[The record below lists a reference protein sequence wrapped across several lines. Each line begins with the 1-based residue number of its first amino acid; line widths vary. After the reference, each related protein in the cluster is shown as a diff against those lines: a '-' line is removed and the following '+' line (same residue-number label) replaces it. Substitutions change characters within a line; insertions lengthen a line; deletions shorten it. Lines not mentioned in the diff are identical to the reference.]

1 MTLALLENMKK
12 DETARESRASTGLFL
27 EEVSSMNNLVK
38 PADLK
43 SLISLPEYIA
53 SVVSMDSKGF
63 FSCINPNHPDKH
75 PSMCVDQN
83 HPQYVHCFS
92 CQASYDLFDCWALI
106 NDGVTETRKNS
117 AGKEKPVYNFNAVAS
132 EIADHYGYTLIGD
145 PANNL
150 PEPPLPEPEPEPAQT
165 QTSND
170 SNIRAQLEA
179 WHASLNQTD
188 YLQKRGITQTTAEIF
203 NLGYS
208 ALTNSI
214 IIPYGQDG
222 YYVQRA
228 INPIEKHGRYR
239 FPIGQVRVYN
249 AEALKECKTVFIVE
263 GQFDALSIM
272 QESEVGAV
280 ATSTSQTRLIVKT
293 LQKFKEQDPTINPT
307 IILSMDNDRAG
318 QKANR
323 ALQRDLEAHGFTCY
337 VNPVNGDYKDA
348 NEFLIKDREGF
359 RQKLQHV
366 INQPD
371 NWLDKYYA
379 DIKQRHD
386 YPDNIPTGF
395 TNLDDELDGGLQPKL
410 YVLGAVS
417 SLGKTT
423 FALNVADNLAKQGR
437 HVFFFSMESSKREVT
452 DKLLSRASCL
462 SNGHKWTQL
471 QVSRGAWLNNAEDKE
486 EFDGLFKAFSR
497 YQRFLH
503 IYDNRVKASQVKD
516 LVNSWLDNHP
526 DEKKPL
532 VVVDYLQILQ
542 AEQDNVTD
550 KAKVTDSVSVLSE
563 LTKQAEVP
571 VLVISSLNRASYW
584 QDVSFESFKES
595 GEIEYS
601 ADVMLGLEFAHREE
615 YITVQKNGHVELN
628 KEKFDQRKQEVPRR
642 VEMVILKNRTG
653 KTGGHIFFKYNAMF
667 NSYQAC
673 TEKEAAIPNN
683 FKMLYHTKQVGRPVE
698 AAMSDYTVDPVTGL
712 VTEKKPDK

>member
-1 MTLALLENMKK
+1 MN
-12 DETARESRASTGLFL
+12 
-27 EEVSSMNNLVK
+27 NNLVK

-43 SLISLPEYIA
+43 SLVSLPEYIA

-63 FSCINPNHPDKH
+63 FSCLNPNHPDKH
-75 PSMCVDQN
+75 PSMCVDRN

-92 CQASYDLFDCWALI
+92 ATCQASYDLFDCWALI
-106 NDGVTETRKNS
+106 NDGVTETKKNS

-132 EIADHYGYTLIGD
+132 EIADHYGYALIGD
-145 PANNL
+145 PANDL
-150 PEPPLPEPEPEPAQT
+150 YSVEPPLPEPPAEPAQT
-165 QTSND
+165 STNFRD
-170 SNIRAQLEA
+170 QLEA
-179 WHASLNQTD
+179 WHANLNQTD

-208 ALTNSI
+208 PLTNSI

-228 INPIEKHGRYR
+228 LNPIEKHDRYR

-272 QESEVGAV
+272 QESGVGAV
-280 ATSTSQTRLIVKT
+280 ATSASQTQLIVKT

-323 ALQRDLEAHGFTCY
+323 ALQRGLEALGFTCY

-348 NEFLIKDREGF
+348 NEFLVKDREGF

-395 TNLDDELDGGLQPKL
+395 KNLDDELDGGLQPKL

-516 LVNSWLDNHP
+516 LVNGWLDNHP

-698 AAMSDYTVDPVTGL
+698 AAMSEYTVDPETGR
-712 VTEKKPDK
+712 VTEKNQDK

>member
-1 MTLALLENMKK
+1 MN
-12 DETARESRASTGLFL
+12 
-27 EEVSSMNNLVK
+27 NNLVK

-63 FSCINPNHPDKH
+63 FSCLNPNHPDNH
-75 PSMCVDQN
+75 PSMCLDPN

-92 CQASYDLFDCWALI
+92 CGVSYDLFDCWALI
-106 NDGVTETRKNS
+106 NDGVTETKKNS

-132 EIADHYGYTLIGD
+132 EIAAHYGYALIGD
-145 PANNL
+145 PANDL
-150 PEPPLPEPEPEPAQT
+150 YSVEPPLPEPPAEPAQT
-165 QTSND
+165 STNFR
-170 SNIRAQLEA
+170 NQLED
-179 WHASLNQTD
+179 WHANLNQTD

-208 ALTNSI
+208 PLTNSI

-228 INPIEKHGRYR
+228 INPIEKHDRYR

-348 NEFLIKDREGF
+348 NEFLVKDREGF

-395 TNLDDELDGGLQPKL
+395 KNLDDELDGGLQPKL

-423 FALNVADNLAKQGR
+423 FALNVADNLAKQER

-542 AEQDNVTD
+542 AEQENVTD

-615 YITVQKNGHVELN
+615 YITVKGNGHVELN

-653 KTGGHIFFKYNAMF
+653 KTGGHIFFKYNAKY
-667 NSYQAC
+667 NNYQAC

-683 FKMLYHTKQVGRPVE
+683 FKMLFHSKQVGKPTE
-698 AAMSDYTVDPVTGL
+698 SAMLDYTVDPETGR
-712 VTEKKPDK
+712 VTEKNQDK

>member
-1 MTLALLENMKK
+1 MN
-12 DETARESRASTGLFL
+12 
-27 EEVSSMNNLVK
+27 NNLVK

-43 SLISLPEYIA
+43 GLVSLPEYIA

-63 FSCINPNHPDKH
+63 FSCLNPNHPDNH
-75 PSMCVDQN
+75 PSMCLDPN

-92 CQASYDLFDCWALI
+92 CGVSYDLFDCWALI
-106 NDGVTETRKNS
+106 NDGVTETKKNS
-117 AGKEKPVYNFNAVAS
+117 AGKEKPVYNFNTVAS
-132 EIADHYGYTLIGD
+132 EIAGHYGYALIGD
-145 PANNL
+145 PANDL
-150 PEPPLPEPEPEPAQT
+150 YSVEPPLPEPPAEPAQT
-165 QTSND
+165 STNF
-170 SNIRAQLEA
+170 REQLEA
-179 WHASLNQTD
+179 WHANLNQTD

-208 ALTNSI
+208 PLTNSI

-228 INPIEKHGRYR
+228 LNPIEKHDRYR

-272 QESEVGAV
+272 QESDVGAV

-348 NEFLIKDREGF
+348 NEFLVKDREGF

-371 NWLDKYYA
+371 NWLDNYYA
-379 DIKQRHD
+379 DIKNRHD

-395 TNLDDELDGGLQPKL
+395 KNLDDELDGGLQPKL

-516 LVNSWLDNHP
+516 LVNGWLDNHP

-550 KAKVTDSVSVLSE
+550 KAKVTDSVSALSE

-653 KTGGHIFFKYNAMF
+653 KTGGHIFFKYNAKY
-667 NSYQAC
+667 NNYQAC
-673 TEKEAAIPNN
+673 TEKEAAIASN
-683 FKMLYHTKQVGRPVE
+683 FNKLFHSKEVGKPIE
-698 AAMSDYTVDPVTGL
+698 AAVRDYTVDPVTGL

>member
-1 MTLALLENMKK
+1 MN
-12 DETARESRASTGLFL
+12 
-27 EEVSSMNNLVK
+27 NNLVK

-43 SLISLPEYIA
+43 SLVSLPEYIA

-63 FSCINPNHPDKH
+63 FSCLNPNHPDKH
-75 PSMCVDQN
+75 PSMCVDRN

-92 CQASYDLFDCWALI
+92 ATCQASYDLFDCWALI

-117 AGKEKPVYNFNAVAS
+117 TGKEKPVYNFNAVAS

-145 PANNL
+145 PANDL
-150 PEPPLPEPEPEPAQT
+150 YSVEPPLPEPPAEPAQT
-165 QTSND
+165 STNFRD
-170 SNIRAQLEA
+170 QLEA
-179 WHASLNQTD
+179 WHANLNQTD

-208 ALTNSI
+208 PLTNSI

-228 INPIEKHGRYR
+228 LNPIEKHDRYR

-272 QESEVGAV
+272 QESGVGAV
-280 ATSTSQTRLIVKT
+280 ATSASQTQLIVKT

-323 ALQRDLEAHGFTCY
+323 ALQRGLEALGFTCY

-348 NEFLIKDREGF
+348 NEFLVKDREGF

-395 TNLDDELDGGLQPKL
+395 KNLDDELDGGLQPKL

-516 LVNSWLDNHP
+516 LVNGWLDNHP

-698 AAMSDYTVDPVTGL
+698 AAMSEYTVDPETGR
-712 VTEKKPDK
+712 VTEKNQDK

>member
-1 MTLALLENMKK
+1 MN
-12 DETARESRASTGLFL
+12 
-27 EEVSSMNNLVK
+27 NNLVK

-43 SLISLPEYIA
+43 SLVSLPEYIA

-63 FSCINPNHPDKH
+63 FRCINPNHPDKH
-75 PSMCVDQN
+75 PSMCVDPN

-92 CQASYDLFDCWALI
+92 CGVSYDLFDCWALI
-106 NDGVTETRKNS
+106 NDGVTETKKNS
-117 AGKEKPVYNFNAVAS
+117 AGKEKPVYNFNTVAS
-132 EIADHYGYTLIGD
+132 EIADHYGYALIGD
-145 PANNL
+145 PANDL
-150 PEPPLPEPEPEPAQT
+150 YSVEPPLPEPPAEPAQT
-165 QTSND
+165 STNVRD
-170 SNIRAQLEA
+170 QLEA
-179 WHASLNQTD
+179 WHANLNQTD

-208 ALTNSI
+208 PLTNSI

-228 INPIEKHGRYR
+228 LNPIEKHDRYR

-249 AEALKECKTVFIVE
+249 AEALKEYKTVFIVE

-272 QESEVGAV
+272 QESGVGAV
-280 ATSTSQTRLIVKT
+280 ATSASQTQLIVKT

-337 VNPVNGDYKDA
+337 INPVNGDYKDA
-348 NEFLIKDREGF
+348 NEFLVKDREGF

-395 TNLDDELDGGLQPKL
+395 KNLDDELDGGLQPKL

-516 LVNSWLDNHP
+516 LVNGWLDNHP

-698 AAMSDYTVDPVTGL
+698 AAMSEYTVDPETGR
-712 VTEKKPDK
+712 VTEKNQDK

>member
-1 MTLALLENMKK
+1 MN
-12 DETARESRASTGLFL
+12 
-27 EEVSSMNNLVK
+27 NNLVK

-43 SLISLPEYIA
+43 GLVSLPEYIA

-63 FSCINPNHPDKH
+63 FRCINPNHPDKH
-75 PSMCVDQN
+75 PSMCVDRN

-92 CQASYDLFDCWALI
+92 CGVSYDLFDCWALI
-106 NDGVTETRKNS
+106 NDGVTETKKNS

-132 EIADHYGYTLIGD
+132 EIADHYGYALIGD
-145 PANNL
+145 PANDL
-150 PEPPLPEPEPEPAQT
+150 YSVEPPLPEPPAKPAQT
-165 QTSND
+165 STNFRD
-170 SNIRAQLEA
+170 QLEA
-179 WHASLNQTD
+179 WHANLNQTD
-188 YLQKRGITQTTAEIF
+188 YLQKRGITQKTAEIF

-208 ALTNSI
+208 PLTNSI

-228 INPIEKHGRYR
+228 LNPIEKHDRYR

-272 QESEVGAV
+272 QESGVGAV
-280 ATSTSQTRLIVKT
+280 AASTSQTRLIVKT

-323 ALQRDLEAHGFTCY
+323 ALQRDLEALGFTCY

-348 NEFLIKDREGF
+348 NEFLVKDREGF

-395 TNLDDELDGGLQPKL
+395 KNLDDELDGGLQPKL

-516 LVNSWLDNHP
+516 LVNGWLDNHP

-698 AAMSDYTVDPVTGL
+698 AAMSEYTVDPETGR
-712 VTEKKPDK
+712 VTEKNQDK

>member
-1 MTLALLENMKK
+1 MN
-12 DETARESRASTGLFL
+12 
-27 EEVSSMNNLVK
+27 NNLVK

-43 SLISLPEYIA
+43 SLVSLPEYIA

-63 FSCINPNHPDKH
+63 FSCLNPNHPDKH
-75 PSMCVDQN
+75 PSMCVDRN

-92 CQASYDLFDCWALI
+92 ATCQASYDLFDCWALI

-117 AGKEKPVYNFNAVAS
+117 TGKEKPVYNFNAVAS

-150 PEPPLPEPEPEPAQT
+150 PEPPLPEPEPAQT
-165 QTSND
+165 STNFRD
-170 SNIRAQLEA
+170 QLEA
-179 WHASLNQTD
+179 WHANLNQTD

-208 ALTNSI
+208 PLTNSI

-228 INPIEKHGRYR
+228 LNPIEKHDRYR

-272 QESEVGAV
+272 QESGVGAV
-280 ATSTSQTRLIVKT
+280 ATSASQTQLIVKT

-348 NEFLIKDREGF
+348 NEFLVKDREGF

-395 TNLDDELDGGLQPKL
+395 KNLDDELDGGLQPKL

-486 EFDGLFKAFSR
+486 KFDGLFKAFSR

-516 LVNSWLDNHP
+516 LVNGWLDNHP

-653 KTGGHIFFKYNAMF
+653 KTGGHIFFKYNAKY
-667 NSYQAC
+667 NNYQAC
-673 TEKEAAIPNN
+673 TEKEAAIASN
-683 FKMLYHTKQVGRPVE
+683 FNKLFHSKEVGKPIE
-698 AAMSDYTVDPVTGL
+698 AAMSEYTVDPETGR
-712 VTEKKPDK
+712 VTEKNQDK

>member
-1 MTLALLENMKK
+1 MPLALLENMKK

-43 SLISLPEYIA
+43 SLISLPDYIA

-63 FSCINPNHPDKH
+63 FCCINPNHPDQH

-92 CQASYDLFDCWALI
+92 CGVSYDLFDCWALI
-106 NDGVTETRKNS
+106 NDGVTETKKNS

-132 EIADHYGYTLIGD
+132 EIADHYGYALIGD
-145 PANNL
+145 PANDL
-150 PEPPLPEPEPEPAQT
+150 YSVEPPLPEPPAEPAQT
-165 QTSND
+165 STNFRD
-170 SNIRAQLEA
+170 QLEA

-208 ALTNSI
+208 VLTNSI
-214 IIPYGQDG
+214 IIPYEDG

-228 INPIEKHGRYR
+228 LNPLEKHDRYR
-239 FPIGQVRVYN
+239 FPIGEFRVYN
-249 AEALKECKTVFIVE
+249 AKALKECKTVFIVE

-348 NEFLIKDREGF
+348 NEFLVKDREGF

-516 LVNSWLDNHP
+516 LVNGWLDNHP

-673 TEKEAAIPNN
+673 TKKEAAIPNN
-683 FKMLYHTKQVGRPVE
+683 LMLYHTKQVGRPVE
-698 AAMSDYTVDPVTGL
+698 AAMSEYTVDPETGL

>member
-1 MTLALLENMKK
+1 
-12 DETARESRASTGLFL
+12 
-27 EEVSSMNNLVK
+27 MNNLVK

-63 FSCINPNHPDKH
+63 FSCVNPNHPDKH

-117 AGKEKPVYNFNAVAS
+117 AGKEKPVYNFNAVAI

-188 YLQKRGITQTTAEIF
+188 YPQKRGITQTTAEIF

-228 INPIEKHGRYR
+228 INPIEKHDRYR

-272 QESEVGAV
+272 QESGVGAV

-348 NEFLIKDREGF
+348 NEFLVKDREGF

-379 DIKQRHD
+379 DIKNRHD

-395 TNLDDELDGGLQPKL
+395 KNLDDELDGGLQPKL

-423 FALNVADNLAKQGR
+423 FALNIADNLAKQGR

-516 LVNSWLDNHP
+516 LVNSWLGNHP

-673 TEKEAAIPNN
+673 TEKEAAIANN
-683 FKMLYHTKQVGRPVE
+683 FKMLYHTKQVGKPVE
-698 AAMSDYTVDPVTGL
+698 AARIEYTVDPETGR
-712 VTEKKPDK
+712 VTEKNQDK

>member
-1 MTLALLENMKK
+1 
-12 DETARESRASTGLFL
+12 
-27 EEVSSMNNLVK
+27 VK

-63 FSCINPNHPDKH
+63 FSCVNPNHPDKH

-117 AGKEKPVYNFNAVAS
+117 AGKEKPVYNFNAVAI

-228 INPIEKHGRYR
+228 INPIEKHDRYR

-272 QESEVGAV
+272 QESGVGAV

-348 NEFLIKDREGF
+348 NEFLVKDREGF

-379 DIKQRHD
+379 DIKNRHD

-395 TNLDDELDGGLQPKL
+395 KNLDDELDGGLQPKL

-423 FALNVADNLAKQGR
+423 FALNIADNLAKQGR

-516 LVNSWLDNHP
+516 LVNSWLGNHP

-673 TEKEAAIPNN
+673 TEKEAAIANN
-683 FKMLYHTKQVGRPVE
+683 FKMLYHTKQVGKPVE
-698 AAMSDYTVDPVTGL
+698 AARIEYTVDPETGR
-712 VTEKKPDK
+712 VTEKNQDK

>member
-1 MTLALLENMKK
+1 
-12 DETARESRASTGLFL
+12 
-27 EEVSSMNNLVK
+27 MNNLVK

-43 SLISLPEYIA
+43 SLVSLPEYIA

-63 FSCINPNHPDKH
+63 FSCLNPNHPDKH
-75 PSMCVDQN
+75 PSMCVDRN

-92 CQASYDLFDCWALI
+92 ATCQASYDLFDCWALI
-106 NDGVTETRKNS
+106 NDGVTETKKNS
-117 AGKEKPVYNFNAVAS
+117 AGKEKPVYNFNTVAS
-132 EIADHYGYTLIGD
+132 EIADHYGYALIGD

-150 PEPPLPEPEPEPAQT
+150 PEPPLPEPELEPAQT
-165 QTSND
+165 STNFRD
-170 SNIRAQLEA
+170 QLEA
-179 WHASLNQTD
+179 WHANLNQTD

-208 ALTNSI
+208 PLTNSI

-228 INPIEKHGRYR
+228 LNPIEKHDRYR

-249 AEALKECKTVFIVE
+249 AEALKEYKTVFIVE

-272 QESEVGAV
+272 QESGVGAV
-280 ATSTSQTRLIVKT
+280 ATSASQTQLIVKT

-323 ALQRDLEAHGFTCY
+323 ALQRGLEALGFTCY

-348 NEFLIKDREGF
+348 NEFLVKDREGF

-395 TNLDDELDGGLQPKL
+395 KNLDDELDGGLQPKL

-423 FALNVADNLAKQGR
+423 FALNIADNLAKQGR

-516 LVNSWLDNHP
+516 LVNGWLDNYP

-550 KAKVTDSVSVLSE
+550 KAKVTESVSVLSE

-698 AAMSDYTVDPVTGL
+698 AAMSEYTVDPETGR
-712 VTEKKPDK
+712 VTEKNQDK

>member
-1 MTLALLENMKK
+1 MN
-12 DETARESRASTGLFL
+12 
-27 EEVSSMNNLVK
+27 NNLVK

-43 SLISLPEYIA
+43 SLVSLPEYIA

-63 FSCINPNHPDKH
+63 FSCLNPNHPDKH
-75 PSMCVDQN
+75 PSMCVDPN

-92 CQASYDLFDCWALI
+92 CGVSYDLFDCWALI
-106 NDGVTETRKNS
+106 NDGVTETKKNS
-117 AGKEKPVYNFNAVAS
+117 TGKEKPVYNFNAVAS
-132 EIADHYGYTLIGD
+132 EIADHYGYALIGD
-145 PANNL
+145 PANDL
-150 PEPPLPEPEPEPAQT
+150 YSVEPPLPEPPAEPAQT
-165 QTSND
+165 STNF
-170 SNIRAQLEA
+170 REQLEA

-188 YLQKRGITQTTAEIF
+188 YLQKRGITQTTAKIF

-208 ALTNSI
+208 PLTNSI

-228 INPIEKHGRYR
+228 LNPIEKHDRYR

-249 AEALKECKTVFIVE
+249 AEALKEYKTVFIVE

-272 QESEVGAV
+272 QESGVGAV
-280 ATSTSQTRLIVKT
+280 ATSVSQTQLIVKT

-348 NEFLIKDREGF
+348 NEFLVKDREGF

-395 TNLDDELDGGLQPKL
+395 KNLDDELDGGLQPKL

-516 LVNSWLDNHP
+516 LVNGWLDNHP

-683 FKMLYHTKQVGRPVE
+683 FNKLFHSKEVGKPIE
-698 AAMSDYTVDPVTGL
+698 AAVREYTVDPETGR
-712 VTEKKPDK
+712 VTEKNQDK

>member
-1 MTLALLENMKK
+1 MN
-12 DETARESRASTGLFL
+12 
-27 EEVSSMNNLVK
+27 NNLVK
-38 PADLK
+38 PTDLK
-43 SLISLPEYIA
+43 GLVSLPEYIA

-63 FSCINPNHPDKH
+63 FSCLNPNHPDNH
-75 PSMCVDQN
+75 PSMCVDPN

-92 CQASYDLFDCWALI
+92 CGVSYDLFDCWALI
-106 NDGVTETRKNS
+106 NDGVTETKKNS
-117 AGKEKPVYNFNAVAS
+117 AGKEKPVYDFNAVAS
-132 EIADHYGYTLIGD
+132 EVADHYGYALIGD
-145 PANNL
+145 PANDLYSVELPL
-150 PEPPLPEPEPEPAQT
+150 PEPPAEPAQT
-165 QTSND
+165 STNFRD
-170 SNIRAQLEA
+170 QLEA
-179 WHASLNQTD
+179 WHANLNQTD

-208 ALTNSI
+208 PLTNSI

-228 INPIEKHGRYR
+228 LNPIEKRDRYR
-239 FPIGQVRVYN
+239 FPIGQARAYN
-249 AEALKECKTVFIVE
+249 IEALAQCKTVFIVE

-272 QESEVGAV
+272 QESDVGAV
-280 ATSTSQTRLIVKT
+280 ATSTSQTRLIVKA

-323 ALQRDLEAHGFTCY
+323 ALQRDLEALGFTCY

-348 NEFLIKDREGF
+348 NEFLVKDREGF

-371 NWLDKYYA
+371 NWLDNYYA
-379 DIKQRHD
+379 DIKKRHD

-395 TNLDDELDGGLQPKL
+395 KNLDDELDGGLQPKL

-423 FALNVADNLAKQGR
+423 FALNIADNLAKQGR

-486 EFDGLFKAFSR
+486 AFDGLFKAFSR
-497 YQRFLH
+497 YQHFLH

-615 YITVQKNGHVELN
+615 YITVKGNGHVELN

-653 KTGGHIFFKYNAMF
+653 KTGGHIFFKYNAKY
-667 NSYQAC
+667 NNYQAC
-673 TEKEAAIPNN
+673 TEKEAAIASN
-683 FKMLYHTKQVGRPVE
+683 FNKLFHSKEVGKPIE
-698 AAMSDYTVDPVTGL
+698 AAVRDYTVDPVTGL

>member
-1 MTLALLENMKK
+1 
-12 DETARESRASTGLFL
+12 
-27 EEVSSMNNLVK
+27 
-38 PADLK
+38 
-43 SLISLPEYIA
+43 
-53 SVVSMDSKGF
+53 
-63 FSCINPNHPDKH
+63 
-75 PSMCVDQN
+75 
-83 HPQYVHCFS
+83 
-92 CQASYDLFDCWALI
+92 
-106 NDGVTETRKNS
+106 
-117 AGKEKPVYNFNAVAS
+117 
-132 EIADHYGYTLIGD
+132 
-145 PANNL
+145 
-150 PEPPLPEPEPEPAQT
+150 
-165 QTSND
+165 
-170 SNIRAQLEA
+170 
-179 WHASLNQTD
+179 
-188 YLQKRGITQTTAEIF
+188 
-203 NLGYS
+203 
-208 ALTNSI
+208 
-214 IIPYGQDG
+214 
-222 YYVQRA
+222 
-228 INPIEKHGRYR
+228 
-239 FPIGQVRVYN
+239 GQVRVYN

-272 QESEVGAV
+272 QESGVGAV

-348 NEFLIKDREGF
+348 NEFLVKDREGF

-379 DIKQRHD
+379 DIKNRHD

-395 TNLDDELDGGLQPKL
+395 KNLDDELDGGLQPKL

-423 FALNVADNLAKQGR
+423 FALNIADNLAKQGR

-516 LVNSWLDNHP
+516 LVNSWLGNHP

-673 TEKEAAIPNN
+673 TEKEAAIANN
-683 FKMLYHTKQVGRPVE
+683 FKMLYHTKQVGKPVE
-698 AAMSDYTVDPVTGL
+698 AARIEYTVDPETGR
-712 VTEKKPDK
+712 VTEKNQDK

>member
-1 MTLALLENMKK
+1 MN
-12 DETARESRASTGLFL
+12 
-27 EEVSSMNNLVK
+27 NNLVK

-43 SLISLPEYIA
+43 SLVSLPEYIA

-63 FSCINPNHPDKH
+63 FSCLNPNHPDKH
-75 PSMCVDQN
+75 PSMCVDRN

-92 CQASYDLFDCWALI
+92 ATCQASYDLFDCWALI

-117 AGKEKPVYNFNAVAS
+117 TGKEKPVYNFNAVAS

-150 PEPPLPEPEPEPAQT
+150 PEPPLPEPELEPAQT
-165 QTSND
+165 STNFRD
-170 SNIRAQLEA
+170 QLEA
-179 WHASLNQTD
+179 WHANLNQTD

-208 ALTNSI
+208 PLTNSI

-228 INPIEKHGRYR
+228 LNPIEKHDRYR

-272 QESEVGAV
+272 QESGVGAV
-280 ATSTSQTRLIVKT
+280 ATSASQTQLIVKT

-348 NEFLIKDREGF
+348 NEFLVKDREGF

-379 DIKQRHD
+379 DIKNRHD

-395 TNLDDELDGGLQPKL
+395 KNLDDELDGGLQPKL

-516 LVNSWLDNHP
+516 LVNGWLDNHP

-550 KAKVTDSVSVLSE
+550 KAKVTDSVSALSE

-653 KTGGHIFFKYNAMF
+653 KTGGHIFFKYNAKY
-667 NSYQAC
+667 NNYQAC
-673 TEKEAAIPNN
+673 TEKEAAIASN
-683 FKMLYHTKQVGRPVE
+683 FNKLFHSKEVGKPIE
-698 AAMSDYTVDPVTGL
+698 AAVRDYTVDPVTGL

>member
-1 MTLALLENMKK
+1 
-12 DETARESRASTGLFL
+12 
-27 EEVSSMNNLVK
+27 
-38 PADLK
+38 
-43 SLISLPEYIA
+43 
-53 SVVSMDSKGF
+53 MDSKGF
-63 FSCINPNHPDKH
+63 FSCVNPNHPDKH

-117 AGKEKPVYNFNAVAS
+117 AGKEKPVYNFNAVAI

-228 INPIEKHGRYR
+228 INPIEKHDRYR

-272 QESEVGAV
+272 QESGVGAV

-348 NEFLIKDREGF
+348 NEFLVKDREGF

-379 DIKQRHD
+379 DIKNRHD

-395 TNLDDELDGGLQPKL
+395 KNLDDELDGGLQPKL

-423 FALNVADNLAKQGR
+423 FALNIADNLAKQGR

-516 LVNSWLDNHP
+516 LVNSWLGNHP

-673 TEKEAAIPNN
+673 TEKEAAIANN
-683 FKMLYHTKQVGRPVE
+683 FKMLYHTKQVGKPVE
-698 AAMSDYTVDPVTGL
+698 AARIEYTVDPETGR
-712 VTEKKPDK
+712 VTEKNQDK

>member
-1 MTLALLENMKK
+1 MN
-12 DETARESRASTGLFL
+12 
-27 EEVSSMNNLVK
+27 NNLVK

-43 SLISLPEYIA
+43 SLVSLPEYIA

-63 FSCINPNHPDKH
+63 FSCLNPNHPDKH
-75 PSMCVDQN
+75 PSMCVDRN

-92 CQASYDLFDCWALI
+92 ATCQASYDLFDCWALI

-117 AGKEKPVYNFNAVAS
+117 TGKEKPVYNFNAVAS

-145 PANNL
+145 PANDL
-150 PEPPLPEPEPEPAQT
+150 YSVEPPLPEPPAEPAQT
-165 QTSND
+165 STNFRD
-170 SNIRAQLEA
+170 QLEA
-179 WHASLNQTD
+179 WHANLNQTD

-208 ALTNSI
+208 PLTNSI

-228 INPIEKHGRYR
+228 LNPIEKHDRYR

-249 AEALKECKTVFIVE
+249 AEALKEYKTVFIVE

-272 QESEVGAV
+272 QESGVGAV
-280 ATSTSQTRLIVKT
+280 ATSASQTQLIVKT

-348 NEFLIKDREGF
+348 NEFLVKDREGF

-395 TNLDDELDGGLQPKL
+395 KNLDDELDGGLQPKL

-516 LVNSWLDNHP
+516 LVNGWLDNHP

-698 AAMSDYTVDPVTGL
+698 AAMSEYTVDPETGR
-712 VTEKKPDK
+712 VTEKNQDK

>member
-1 MTLALLENMKK
+1 
-12 DETARESRASTGLFL
+12 
-27 EEVSSMNNLVK
+27 MNNLVK

-63 FSCINPNHPDKH
+63 FSCVNPNHPDKH

-117 AGKEKPVYNFNAVAS
+117 AGKEKPVYNFNAVAI

-228 INPIEKHGRYR
+228 INPIEKHDRYR

-272 QESEVGAV
+272 QESGVGAV

-348 NEFLIKDREGF
+348 NEFLVKDREGF

-379 DIKQRHD
+379 DIKNRHD

-395 TNLDDELDGGLQPKL
+395 KNLDDELDGGLQPKL

-423 FALNVADNLAKQGR
+423 FALNIADNLAKQGR

-653 KTGGHIFFKYNAMF
+653 KTGGHIFFKYNAKY
-667 NSYQAC
+667 NNYQAC
-673 TEKEAAIPNN
+673 TEKEAAIASSFNKL
-683 FKMLYHTKQVGRPVE
+683 FHSKEVGKPIE
-698 AAMSDYTVDPVTGL
+698 AAVRDYTVDL

>member
-1 MTLALLENMKK
+1 
-12 DETARESRASTGLFL
+12 
-27 EEVSSMNNLVK
+27 MNNLVK

-63 FSCINPNHPDKH
+63 FSCVNPNHPDKH

-117 AGKEKPVYNFNAVAS
+117 AGKEKPVYNFNAVAI

-228 INPIEKHGRYR
+228 INPIEKHDRYR

-272 QESEVGAV
+272 QESGVGAV

-348 NEFLIKDREGF
+348 NEFLVKDREGF

-379 DIKQRHD
+379 DIKNRHD

-395 TNLDDELDGGLQPKL
+395 KNLDDELDGGLQPKL

-423 FALNVADNLAKQGR
+423 FALNIADNLAKQGR

-516 LVNSWLDNHP
+516 LVNSWLGNHP

-673 TEKEAAIPNN
+673 TEKEAAIANN
-683 FKMLYHTKQVGRPVE
+683 FKMLYHTKQVGKPVE
-698 AAMSDYTVDPVTGL
+698 AARIEYTVDPETGR
-712 VTEKKPDK
+712 VTEKNQDK

>member
-1 MTLALLENMKK
+1 MN
-12 DETARESRASTGLFL
+12 
-27 EEVSSMNNLVK
+27 NNLVK

-43 SLISLPEYIA
+43 SLVSLPEYIA

-63 FSCINPNHPDKH
+63 FSCLNPNHPDKH
-75 PSMCVDQN
+75 PSMCVDRN

-92 CQASYDLFDCWALI
+92 ATCQASYDLFDCWALI

-117 AGKEKPVYNFNAVAS
+117 TGKEKPVYNFNAVAS

-165 QTSND
+165 STNFRD
-170 SNIRAQLEA
+170 QLEA
-179 WHASLNQTD
+179 WHANLNQTD

-208 ALTNSI
+208 PLTNSI

-228 INPIEKHGRYR
+228 LNPIEKHDRYR

-272 QESEVGAV
+272 QESGVGAV
-280 ATSTSQTRLIVKT
+280 ATSASQTQLIVKT

-348 NEFLIKDREGF
+348 NEFLVKDREGF

-395 TNLDDELDGGLQPKL
+395 KNLDDELDGGLQPKL

-486 EFDGLFKAFSR
+486 KFDGLFKAFSR

-516 LVNSWLDNHP
+516 LVNGWLDNHP

-653 KTGGHIFFKYNAMF
+653 KTGGHIFFKYNAKY
-667 NSYQAC
+667 NNYQAC
-673 TEKEAAIPNN
+673 TEKEAAIASN
-683 FKMLYHTKQVGRPVE
+683 FNKLFHSKEVGKPIE
-698 AAMSDYTVDPVTGL
+698 AAMSEYTVDPETGR
-712 VTEKKPDK
+712 VTEKNQDK

>member
-1 MTLALLENMKK
+1 
-12 DETARESRASTGLFL
+12 
-27 EEVSSMNNLVK
+27 MNNLVK

-53 SVVSMDSKGF
+53 SVISMDSKGF

-92 CQASYDLFDCWALI
+92 CGVSYDLFDCWALI

-132 EIADHYGYTLIGD
+132 EIADHYSYALIGNPSND
-145 PANNL
+145 LL
-150 PEPPLPEPEPEPAQT
+150 PEPPLPEPEPELAQT

-170 SNIRAQLEA
+170 IKAQLEA

-208 ALTNSI
+208 PLTNSI

-228 INPIEKHGRYR
+228 LNPLEKRDRYR
-239 FPIGQVRVYN
+239 FPIGEARVYN

-272 QESEVGAV
+272 QESGVGAV
-280 ATSTSQTRLIVKT
+280 AISTSQTRLIVKT

-323 ALQRDLEAHGFTCY
+323 ALQRDLEAKGFTCY

-348 NEFLIKDREGF
+348 NEFLVKDREGF

-395 TNLDDELDGGLQPKL
+395 TNLDDELSGGLQPKL

-423 FALNVADNLAKQGR
+423 FALNIADNLAKQGR

-550 KAKVTDSVSVLSE
+550 KAKVTDSVSALSE

-601 ADVMLGLEFAHREE
+601 ADVMLGLQFAHREE
-615 YITVQKNGHVELN
+615 YITVLKNGHVELN

-653 KTGGHIFFKYNAMF
+653 KTGGHIFFKYNAKY

-673 TEKEAAIPNN
+673 TEKEAAIPGN
-683 FKMLYHTKQVGRPVE
+683 FKMLFHSKQVGKPTE
-698 AAMSDYTVDPVTGL
+698 SAMLDYTVDPETGRVT
-712 VTEKKPDK
+712 KKNQDK

>member
-1 MTLALLENMKK
+1 
-12 DETARESRASTGLFL
+12 
-27 EEVSSMNNLVK
+27 MNNLVK

-53 SVVSMDSKGF
+53 SVISSMDSKGF

-92 CQASYDLFDCWALI
+92 CGVSYDLFDCWALI

-132 EIADHYGYTLIGD
+132 EIADHYGYALIGN
-145 PANNL
+145 PANDLL
-150 PEPPLPEPEPEPAQT
+150 PEPPLPEPEPELAQT
-165 QTSND
+165 QTRND
-170 SNIRAQLEA
+170 IKAQLEA

-208 ALTNSI
+208 PLTNSI

-228 INPIEKHGRYR
+228 LNPLDKHDRYR
-239 FPIGQVRVYN
+239 FPIGEVRAYN

-272 QESEVGAV
+272 QESGVGAV
-280 ATSTSQTRLIVKT
+280 AISTSQTRLIVKT

-307 IILSMDNDRAG
+307 IIISMDNDRAG

-323 ALQRDLEAHGFTCY
+323 ALQRDLEAKGFTCY

-348 NEFLIKDREGF
+348 NEFLVKDREGF

-395 TNLDDELDGGLQPKL
+395 TNLDDELSGGLQPKL

-423 FALNVADNLAKQGR
+423 FALNIADNLAKQGR

-486 EFDGLFKAFSR
+486 EFDSLFKAFSR

-503 IYDNRVKASQVKD
+503 IYDNRVKASQIKD

-542 AEQDNVTD
+542 AEKDNVTD
-550 KAKVTDSVSVLSE
+550 KAKVTDSVSALSE

-615 YITVQKNGHVELN
+615 YITVEKNGHVEVN

-667 NSYQAC
+667 NNYQAC

-683 FKMLYHTKQVGRPVE
+683 FKMLFHSKQVGKPTE
-698 AAMSDYTVDPVTGL
+698 SAMLDYTVDPETGRVT
-712 VTEKKPDK
+712 KKNQDK

>member
-1 MTLALLENMKK
+1 MN
-12 DETARESRASTGLFL
+12 
-27 EEVSSMNNLVK
+27 NNLVK

-43 SLISLPEYIA
+43 SLVSLPEYIA

-63 FSCINPNHPDKH
+63 FSCLNPNHPDKH
-75 PSMCVDQN
+75 PSMCVDRN

-92 CQASYDLFDCWALI
+92 ATCQASYDLFDCWALI
-106 NDGVTETRKNS
+106 NDGVTETKKNS
-117 AGKEKPVYNFNAVAS
+117 AGKEKPVYNFNTVAS
-132 EIADHYGYTLIGD
+132 EIADHYGYALIGD

-150 PEPPLPEPEPEPAQT
+150 PEPPLPEPELEPAQT
-165 QTSND
+165 STNFRD
-170 SNIRAQLEA
+170 QLEA
-179 WHASLNQTD
+179 WHANLNQTD

-208 ALTNSI
+208 PLTNSI

-228 INPIEKHGRYR
+228 LNPIEKHDRYR

-249 AEALKECKTVFIVE
+249 AEALKEYKTVFIVE

-272 QESEVGAV
+272 QESGVGAV
-280 ATSTSQTRLIVKT
+280 ATSASQTQLIVKT

-348 NEFLIKDREGF
+348 NEFLVKDREGF

-395 TNLDDELDGGLQPKL
+395 KNLDDELDGGLQPKL

-516 LVNSWLDNHP
+516 LVNGWLDNHP

-698 AAMSDYTVDPVTGL
+698 AAMSEYTVDPETGR
-712 VTEKKPDK
+712 VTEKNQDK

>member
-1 MTLALLENMKK
+1 MN
-12 DETARESRASTGLFL
+12 
-27 EEVSSMNNLVK
+27 NNLVK

-43 SLISLPEYIA
+43 GLVSLPEYIA

-63 FSCINPNHPDKH
+63 FRCINPNHPDKH
-75 PSMCVDQN
+75 PSMCLDPN

-92 CQASYDLFDCWALI
+92 CGVSYDLFDCWALI
-106 NDGVTETRKNS
+106 NDGVTETKKNS

-132 EIADHYGYTLIGD
+132 EIADHYGYALIGD
-145 PANNL
+145 PANDL
-150 PEPPLPEPEPEPAQT
+150 YSVEPPLPESPAEPAQT

-170 SNIRAQLEA
+170 IRAQLEA

-208 ALTNSI
+208 PLTNSI

-228 INPIEKHGRYR
+228 LNPIEKHDRYR

-249 AEALKECKTVFIVE
+249 AEELKECKTVFIVE

-272 QESEVGAV
+272 QESDVGAV

-323 ALQRDLEAHGFTCY
+323 ALQRDLEALGFTCY

-348 NEFLIKDREGF
+348 NEFLVKDREGF

-395 TNLDDELDGGLQPKL
+395 KNLDDELDGGLQPKL

-516 LVNSWLDNHP
+516 LVNGWLDNHP

-698 AAMSDYTVDPVTGL
+698 AAMSEYTVDPETGR
-712 VTEKKPDK
+712 VTEKNQDK

>member
-1 MTLALLENMKK
+1 
-12 DETARESRASTGLFL
+12 
-27 EEVSSMNNLVK
+27 
-38 PADLK
+38 
-43 SLISLPEYIA
+43 
-53 SVVSMDSKGF
+53 
-63 FSCINPNHPDKH
+63 NPNHPDKH
-75 PSMCVDQN
+75 PSMCVDRN

-92 CQASYDLFDCWALI
+92 ATCQASYDLFDCWALI

-117 AGKEKPVYNFNAVAS
+117 TGKEKPVYNFNAVAS

-165 QTSND
+165 STNFRD
-170 SNIRAQLEA
+170 QLEA
-179 WHASLNQTD
+179 WHANLNQTD

-208 ALTNSI
+208 PLTNSI

-228 INPIEKHGRYR
+228 LNPIEKHDRYR

-272 QESEVGAV
+272 QESGVGAV
-280 ATSTSQTRLIVKT
+280 ATSASQTQLIVKT

-348 NEFLIKDREGF
+348 NEFLVKDREGF

-395 TNLDDELDGGLQPKL
+395 KNLDDELDGGLQPKL

-486 EFDGLFKAFSR
+486 KFDGLFKAFSR

-516 LVNSWLDNHP
+516 LVNGWLDNHP

-653 KTGGHIFFKYNAMF
+653 KTGGHIFFKYNAKY
-667 NSYQAC
+667 NNYQAC
-673 TEKEAAIPNN
+673 TEKEAAIASN
-683 FKMLYHTKQVGRPVE
+683 FNKLFHSKEVGKPIE
-698 AAMSDYTVDPVTGL
+698 AAMSEYTVDPETGR
-712 VTEKKPDK
+712 VTEKNQDK

>member
-1 MTLALLENMKK
+1 
-12 DETARESRASTGLFL
+12 
-27 EEVSSMNNLVK
+27 MNNLVR

-63 FSCINPNHPDKH
+63 FSCLNPNHPDNH
-75 PSMCVDQN
+75 PSMCLDPN

-92 CQASYDLFDCWALI
+92 CGVSYDLFDCWALI
-106 NDGVTETRKNS
+106 NDGVTETKKNS

-132 EIADHYGYTLIGD
+132 EIADHYGYALIGD
-145 PANNL
+145 PANDL

-170 SNIRAQLEA
+170 IRAQLEA

-208 ALTNSI
+208 PLTNSI

-228 INPIEKHGRYR
+228 LNPLEKHDRYR

-293 LQKFKEQDPTINPT
+293 LQKFNEQDPTINPT

-348 NEFLIKDREGF
+348 NEFLVKDREGF

-423 FALNVADNLAKQGR
+423 FALNIADNLAKQRR

-516 LVNSWLDNHP
+516 LVNGWLDNHP

-673 TEKEAAIPNN
+673 TKKEAAIPNN

-698 AAMSDYTVDPVTGL
+698 AAMSEYTVDPETGR
-712 VTEKKPDK
+712 VTEKNQDK

>member
-1 MTLALLENMKK
+1 
-12 DETARESRASTGLFL
+12 
-27 EEVSSMNNLVK
+27 
-38 PADLK
+38 
-43 SLISLPEYIA
+43 
-53 SVVSMDSKGF
+53 
-63 FSCINPNHPDKH
+63 
-75 PSMCVDQN
+75 
-83 HPQYVHCFS
+83 
-92 CQASYDLFDCWALI
+92 
-106 NDGVTETRKNS
+106 
-117 AGKEKPVYNFNAVAS
+117 
-132 EIADHYGYTLIGD
+132 
-145 PANNL
+145 L

-228 INPIEKHGRYR
+228 INPIEKHDRYR

-272 QESEVGAV
+272 QESGVGAV

-348 NEFLIKDREGF
+348 NEFLVKDREGF

-379 DIKQRHD
+379 DIKNRHD

-395 TNLDDELDGGLQPKL
+395 KNLDDELDGGLQPKL

-423 FALNVADNLAKQGR
+423 FALNIADNLAKQGR

-516 LVNSWLDNHP
+516 LVNSWLGNHP

-673 TEKEAAIPNN
+673 TEKEAAIANN
-683 FKMLYHTKQVGRPVE
+683 FKMLYHTKQVGKPVE
-698 AAMSDYTVDPVTGL
+698 AARIEYTVDPETGR
-712 VTEKKPDK
+712 VTEKNQDK

>member
-1 MTLALLENMKK
+1 MN
-12 DETARESRASTGLFL
+12 
-27 EEVSSMNNLVK
+27 NNLVK

-43 SLISLPEYIA
+43 SLVSLPEYIA

-63 FSCINPNHPDKH
+63 FSCLNPNHPDKH
-75 PSMCVDQN
+75 PSMCVDRN

-92 CQASYDLFDCWALI
+92 ATCQASYDLFDCWALI

-117 AGKEKPVYNFNAVAS
+117 TGKEKPVYNFNAVAS

-165 QTSND
+165 STNF
-170 SNIRAQLEA
+170 REQLEA
-179 WHASLNQTD
+179 WHANLNQTD

-208 ALTNSI
+208 PLTNSI

-228 INPIEKHGRYR
+228 LNPIEKHDRYR

-272 QESEVGAV
+272 QESGVGAV
-280 ATSTSQTRLIVKT
+280 ATSASQTQLIVKT

-323 ALQRDLEAHGFTCY
+323 ALQRDLEARGFTCY

-348 NEFLIKDREGF
+348 NEFLVKDREGF

-395 TNLDDELDGGLQPKL
+395 KNLDDELDGGLQPKL

-486 EFDGLFKAFSR
+486 KFDGLFKAFSR

-516 LVNSWLDNHP
+516 LVNGWLDNHP

-653 KTGGHIFFKYNAMF
+653 KTGGHIFFKYNAKY
-667 NSYQAC
+667 NNYQAC
-673 TEKEAAIPNN
+673 TEKEAAIASN
-683 FKMLYHTKQVGRPVE
+683 FNKLFHSKEVGKPIE
-698 AAMSDYTVDPVTGL
+698 AAMSEYTVDPETGR
-712 VTEKKPDK
+712 VTEKNQDK

>member
-1 MTLALLENMKK
+1 MN
-12 DETARESRASTGLFL
+12 
-27 EEVSSMNNLVK
+27 NNLVK

-43 SLISLPEYIA
+43 SLVSLPEYIA

-63 FSCINPNHPDKH
+63 FSCLNPNHPDKH
-75 PSMCVDQN
+75 PSMCVDRN

-92 CQASYDLFDCWALI
+92 ATCQASYDLFDCWALI
-106 NDGVTETRKNS
+106 NDGVTETKKNS
-117 AGKEKPVYNFNAVAS
+117 AGKEKPVYNFNTVAS
-132 EIADHYGYTLIGD
+132 EIADHYGYALIGD
-145 PANNL
+145 PANDL
-150 PEPPLPEPEPEPAQT
+150 YSVEPPLPEPPAEPAQT
-165 QTSND
+165 STNFRD
-170 SNIRAQLEA
+170 QLEA
-179 WHASLNQTD
+179 WHANLNQTD

-208 ALTNSI
+208 PLTNSI

-228 INPIEKHGRYR
+228 LNPIEKHDRYR

-249 AEALKECKTVFIVE
+249 AEALKEYKTVFIVE

-272 QESEVGAV
+272 QESGVGAV
-280 ATSTSQTRLIVKT
+280 ATSASQTQLIVKT

-323 ALQRDLEAHGFTCY
+323 ALQRGLEALGFTCY

-348 NEFLIKDREGF
+348 NEFLVKDREGF

-395 TNLDDELDGGLQPKL
+395 KNLDDELDGGLQPKL

-516 LVNSWLDNHP
+516 LVNGWLDNHP

-698 AAMSDYTVDPVTGL
+698 AAMSEYTVDPETGR
-712 VTEKKPDK
+712 VTEKNQDK

>member
-1 MTLALLENMKK
+1 MN
-12 DETARESRASTGLFL
+12 
-27 EEVSSMNNLVK
+27 NNLVK

-43 SLISLPEYIA
+43 SLVSLPEYIA

-63 FSCINPNHPDKH
+63 FSCLNPNHPDKH
-75 PSMCVDQN
+75 PSMCVDRN

-92 CQASYDLFDCWALI
+92 ATCQASYDLFDCWALI

-117 AGKEKPVYNFNAVAS
+117 TGKEKPVYNFNAVAS

-145 PANNL
+145 PANDL
-150 PEPPLPEPEPEPAQT
+150 YSVEPPLPEPPAEPAQT
-165 QTSND
+165 STNFRD
-170 SNIRAQLEA
+170 QLEA
-179 WHASLNQTD
+179 WHANLNQTD
-188 YLQKRGITQTTAEIF
+188 YLQKRGITQKTAEIF

-208 ALTNSI
+208 PLTNSI

-228 INPIEKHGRYR
+228 LNPIEKHDRYR

-272 QESEVGAV
+272 QESGVGAV
-280 ATSTSQTRLIVKT
+280 ATSASQTQLIVKT

-323 ALQRDLEAHGFTCY
+323 ALQRGLEALGFTCY

-348 NEFLIKDREGF
+348 NEFLVKDREGF

-395 TNLDDELDGGLQPKL
+395 KNLDDELDGGLQPKL

-516 LVNSWLDNHP
+516 LVNGWLDNHP

-584 QDVSFESFKES
+584 QEVSFESFKES

-698 AAMSDYTVDPVTGL
+698 AAVRDYTVDPETGR
-712 VTEKKPDK
+712 VTEKNQDK

>member
-1 MTLALLENMKK
+1 MN
-12 DETARESRASTGLFL
+12 
-27 EEVSSMNNLVK
+27 NNLVK

-43 SLISLPEYIA
+43 SLVSLPEYIA

-63 FSCINPNHPDKH
+63 FSCLNPNHPDKH
-75 PSMCVDQN
+75 PSMCVDRN

-92 CQASYDLFDCWALI
+92 ATCQASYDLFDCWALI

-117 AGKEKPVYNFNAVAS
+117 TGKEKPVYNFNAVAS

-150 PEPPLPEPEPEPAQT
+150 PEPPLPEPEPAQT
-165 QTSND
+165 STNFRD
-170 SNIRAQLEA
+170 QLEA
-179 WHASLNQTD
+179 WHANLNQTN

-208 ALTNSI
+208 PLTNSI

-228 INPIEKHGRYR
+228 LNPIEKHDRYR

-272 QESEVGAV
+272 QESGVGAV
-280 ATSTSQTRLIVKT
+280 ATSASQTQLIVKT

-323 ALQRDLEAHGFTCY
+323 ALQRDLEALGFTCY

-348 NEFLIKDREGF
+348 NEFLVKDREGF

-395 TNLDDELDGGLQPKL
+395 KNLDDELDGGLQPKL

-497 YQRFLH
+497 YQHFLH

-615 YITVQKNGHVELN
+615 YITVKGNGHVELN

-673 TEKEAAIPNN
+673 TEKEAAIASN
-683 FKMLYHTKQVGRPVE
+683 FNKLFHSKEVGRPVE
-698 AAMSDYTVDPVTGL
+698 AAMSEYTVDPVTGL

>member
-1 MTLALLENMKK
+1 MN
-12 DETARESRASTGLFL
+12 
-27 EEVSSMNNLVK
+27 NNLVK

-43 SLISLPEYIA
+43 SLVSLPEYIA

-63 FSCINPNHPDKH
+63 FSCLNPNHPDKH
-75 PSMCVDQN
+75 PSMCVDRN

-92 CQASYDLFDCWALI
+92 CGVSYDLFDCWALI

-117 AGKEKPVYNFNAVAS
+117 TGKEKPVYNFNAVAS

-150 PEPPLPEPEPEPAQT
+150 PEPPLPEPEPAQT
-165 QTSND
+165 STNFRD
-170 SNIRAQLEA
+170 QLEA
-179 WHASLNQTD
+179 WHANLNQTN

-208 ALTNSI
+208 PLTNSI

-228 INPIEKHGRYR
+228 LNPIEKHDRYR

-249 AEALKECKTVFIVE
+249 AEALKEYKTVFIVE

-272 QESEVGAV
+272 QESGVGAV
-280 ATSTSQTRLIVKT
+280 ATSASQTQLIVKT

-348 NEFLIKDREGF
+348 NEFLVKDREGF

-395 TNLDDELDGGLQPKL
+395 KNLDDELDGGLQPKL

-423 FALNVADNLAKQGR
+423 FALNIADNLAKQGR

-516 LVNSWLDNHP
+516 LVNGWLDNHP

-698 AAMSDYTVDPVTGL
+698 AAMSDYTVDPETGR
-712 VTEKKPDK
+712 VTEKNQDK

>member
-1 MTLALLENMKK
+1 MN
-12 DETARESRASTGLFL
+12 
-27 EEVSSMNNLVK
+27 NNLVK

-43 SLISLPEYIA
+43 SLVSLPEYIA

-63 FSCINPNHPDKH
+63 FSCLNPNHPDKH
-75 PSMCVDQN
+75 PSMCVDRN

-92 CQASYDLFDCWALI
+92 ATCQASYDLFDCWALI

-117 AGKEKPVYNFNAVAS
+117 TGKEKPVYNFNAVAS

-145 PANNL
+145 PANDL
-150 PEPPLPEPEPEPAQT
+150 YSVEPPLPEPPAEPAQT
-165 QTSND
+165 STNFRD
-170 SNIRAQLEA
+170 QLEA
-179 WHASLNQTD
+179 WHANLNQTD

-208 ALTNSI
+208 PLTNSI

-228 INPIEKHGRYR
+228 LNPIEKHDRYR

-272 QESEVGAV
+272 QESGVGAV
-280 ATSTSQTRLIVKT
+280 ATSASQTQLIVKT

-348 NEFLIKDREGF
+348 NEFLVKDREGF

-395 TNLDDELDGGLQPKL
+395 KNLDDELDGGLQPKL

-516 LVNSWLDNHP
+516 LVNGWLDNHP

-698 AAMSDYTVDPVTGL
+698 AAMSEYTVDPETGR
-712 VTEKKPDK
+712 VTEKNQDK

>member
-1 MTLALLENMKK
+1 MN
-12 DETARESRASTGLFL
+12 
-27 EEVSSMNNLVK
+27 NNLVK

-43 SLISLPEYIA
+43 SLVSLPEYIA

-63 FSCINPNHPDKH
+63 FSCLNPNHPDKH
-75 PSMCVDQN
+75 PSMCVDRN

-92 CQASYDLFDCWALI
+92 CGVSYDLFDCWALI
-106 NDGVTETRKNS
+106 NDGVTETKKNS
-117 AGKEKPVYNFNAVAS
+117 AGKEKPVYNFNTVAS
-132 EIADHYGYTLIGD
+132 EIADHYGYALIGD
-145 PANNL
+145 PANDL
-150 PEPPLPEPEPEPAQT
+150 YSVEPPLPEPPAEPAQT
-165 QTSND
+165 STNFRD
-170 SNIRAQLEA
+170 QLEA
-179 WHASLNQTD
+179 WHANLNQTD

-208 ALTNSI
+208 PLTNSI

-228 INPIEKHGRYR
+228 LNPIEKHDRYR

-249 AEALKECKTVFIVE
+249 AEALKEYKTVFIVE

-272 QESEVGAV
+272 QESGVGAV
-280 ATSTSQTRLIVKT
+280 ATSASQTQLIVKT

-323 ALQRDLEAHGFTCY
+323 ALQRGLEALGFTCY

-348 NEFLIKDREGF
+348 NEFLVKDREGF

-395 TNLDDELDGGLQPKL
+395 KNLDDELDGGLQPKL

-516 LVNSWLDNHP
+516 LVNGWLDNHP

-698 AAMSDYTVDPVTGL
+698 AAMSEYTVDPETGR
-712 VTEKKPDK
+712 VTEKNQDK

>member
-1 MTLALLENMKK
+1 MN
-12 DETARESRASTGLFL
+12 
-27 EEVSSMNNLVK
+27 NNLVK

-43 SLISLPEYIA
+43 SLVSLPEYIA

-63 FSCINPNHPDKH
+63 FSCLNPNHPDKH
-75 PSMCVDQN
+75 PSMCVDRN

-92 CQASYDLFDCWALI
+92 ATCQASYDLFDCWALI

-117 AGKEKPVYNFNAVAS
+117 TGKEKPVYNFNAVAS

-150 PEPPLPEPEPEPAQT
+150 PEPPLPEPELEPAQT
-165 QTSND
+165 STNFRD
-170 SNIRAQLEA
+170 QLEA
-179 WHASLNQTD
+179 WHANLNQTD

-208 ALTNSI
+208 PLTNSI

-228 INPIEKHGRYR
+228 LNPIEKHDRYR

-249 AEALKECKTVFIVE
+249 AEALKEYKTVFIVE

-272 QESEVGAV
+272 QESGVGAV
-280 ATSTSQTRLIVKT
+280 ATSASQTQLIVKT

-348 NEFLIKDREGF
+348 NEFLVKDREGF

-395 TNLDDELDGGLQPKL
+395 KNLDDELDGGLQPKL

-516 LVNSWLDNHP
+516 LVNGWLDNHP

-698 AAMSDYTVDPVTGL
+698 AAMSEYTVDPETGR
-712 VTEKKPDK
+712 VTEKNQDK

>member
-1 MTLALLENMKK
+1 MN
-12 DETARESRASTGLFL
+12 
-27 EEVSSMNNLVK
+27 NNLVK

-43 SLISLPEYIA
+43 SLVSLPEYIA

-63 FSCINPNHPDKH
+63 FSCLNPNHPDKH
-75 PSMCVDQN
+75 PSMCVDRN

-92 CQASYDLFDCWALI
+92 ATCQASYDLFDCWALI

-117 AGKEKPVYNFNAVAS
+117 TGKEKPVYNFNAVAS

-165 QTSND
+165 STNFRD
-170 SNIRAQLEA
+170 QLEA
-179 WHASLNQTD
+179 WHANLNQTD

-208 ALTNSI
+208 PLTNSI

-228 INPIEKHGRYR
+228 LNPIEKHDRYR

-272 QESEVGAV
+272 QESGVGAV
-280 ATSTSQTRLIVKT
+280 ATSASQTQLIVKT

-348 NEFLIKDREGF
+348 NEFLVKDREGF

-395 TNLDDELDGGLQPKL
+395 KNLDDELDGGLQPKL

-516 LVNSWLDNHP
+516 LVNGWLDNHP

-698 AAMSDYTVDPVTGL
+698 AAMSEYTVDPETGR
-712 VTEKKPDK
+712 VTEKNQDK

>member
-1 MTLALLENMKK
+1 MN
-12 DETARESRASTGLFL
+12 
-27 EEVSSMNNLVK
+27 NNLVK

-43 SLISLPEYIA
+43 SLVSLPDYIA

-63 FSCINPNHPDKH
+63 FSCLNPNHPDKH
-75 PSMCVDQN
+75 PSMCVDRN

-92 CQASYDLFDCWALI
+92 ATCQASYDLFDCWALI

-117 AGKEKPVYNFNAVAS
+117 TGKEKPVYNFNAVAS

-150 PEPPLPEPEPEPAQT
+150 PEPPLPEPEPAQT
-165 QTSND
+165 STNFRD
-170 SNIRAQLEA
+170 QLEA
-179 WHASLNQTD
+179 WHANLNQTN

-208 ALTNSI
+208 PLTNSI
-214 IIPYGQDG
+214 IIPYGDG
-222 YYVQRA
+222 YCVQRA
-228 INPIEKHGRYR
+228 LNPIEKHDRYR
-239 FPIGQVRVYN
+239 FPTGQVRVYN

-272 QESEVGAV
+272 QESGVGAV
-280 ATSTSQTRLIVKT
+280 ATSASQTQLIVKT

-323 ALQRDLEAHGFTCY
+323 ALQRDLEALGFTCY

-348 NEFLIKDREGF
+348 NEFLVKDREGF

-395 TNLDDELDGGLQPKL
+395 KNLDDELDGGLQPKL

-516 LVNSWLDNHP
+516 LVNGWLDNHP

-673 TEKEAAIPNN
+673 TEKEAAIASN
-683 FKMLYHTKQVGRPVE
+683 FNKLFHSKEVGRPVE
-698 AAMSDYTVDPVTGL
+698 AAMSEYTVDPVTGL

>member
-1 MTLALLENMKK
+1 
-12 DETARESRASTGLFL
+12 
-27 EEVSSMNNLVK
+27 MNNLVK

-63 FSCINPNHPDKH
+63 FSCVNPNHPDKH

-117 AGKEKPVYNFNAVAS
+117 AGKEKPVYNFNAVAI

-228 INPIEKHGRYR
+228 INPIEKHDRYR

-272 QESEVGAV
+272 QESGVGAV

-348 NEFLIKDREGF
+348 NEFLVKDREGF

-379 DIKQRHD
+379 DIKNRHD

-395 TNLDDELDGGLQPKL
+395 KNLDDELDGGLQPKL

-423 FALNVADNLAKQGR
+423 FALNIADNLAKQGR

-516 LVNSWLDNHP
+516 LVNSWLGNHP

-673 TEKEAAIPNN
+673 TEKEAAIANN
-683 FKMLYHTKQVGRPVE
+683 FKMLYHT
-698 AAMSDYTVDPVTGL
+698 
-712 VTEKKPDK
+712 